1 MTTSSSVPPCGDLFQ
16 MKDGDTCTAPWDT
29 MRDRLHPA
37 QAAVGFAAVK
47 RKHDKEYKTPKK
59 AQQRMKEPGSF
70 LPFVL
75 GPQGIPYLID
85 SHHTISALEASG
97 HHSTVQVTLKKIC
110 DWSYLA
116 PDDFYTTMKK
126 ENFMNG
132 TDRIE
137 TNSSDSGPSSSKKD
151 HMNTLPVQVDVAK
164 AIPRTV
170 PGLKDD
176 PWRSL
181 AALVRKVK
189 DDDTCPP
196 DHRDC
201 LRGYHRECRE
211 DGSMTPFFEFRWA
224 YFMNDAYNH
233 GCTSK
238 ETSYWD
244 DLSDCQRFQSAYKAL
259 MKTNVGAPILE
270 QDKKAW
276 QKAAKLL
283 VPLCRGTKAQTYKLP
298 KELGRPMGGEALPG
312 RVAGKDTQIKVKD
325 PSCAAPKCPEMPS
338 VSAFKTK

>member
-1 MTTSSSVPPCGDLFQ
+1 
-16 MKDGDTCTAPWDT
+16 MKDGDTCTATWDK
-29 MRDRLHPA
+29 MRDVLHPA

-47 RKHDKEYKTPKK
+47 RKHDKAYKTPEK
-59 AQQRMKEPGSF
+59 AQRRMDEPGSF

-75 GPQGIPYLID
+75 GPHGVPYLVD

-97 HHSTVQVTLKKIC
+97 HHSSVQVHLKKIC
-110 DWSYLA
+110 DWSYLT
-116 PDDFYTTMKK
+116 PNDFYVAMKK

-132 TDRIE
+132 TDRI
-137 TNSSDSGPSSSKKD
+137 SSRDSTIGQSMKKD
-151 HMNTLPVQVDVAK
+151 DMNKLPIQVDVAK
-164 AIPRTV
+164 AIPETV
-170 PGLKDD
+170 AGLKDD

-189 DDDTCPP
+189 DGDKCPP
-196 DHRDC
+196 DNSEC
-201 LRGYHRECRE
+201 LRGYLRECRE

-224 YFMNDAYNH
+224 YFFNDAYNH

-244 DLSDCQRFQSAYKAL
+244 DLSDCQRFHDAYSAL
-259 MKTNVGAPILE
+259 MKTNVGFPILQ

-283 VPLCRGTKAQTYKLP
+283 VPLCRGKKAQTYILP
-298 KELGRPMGGEALPG
+298 IGLGRPMGGEKLPG

-325 PSCAAPKCPEMPS
+325 PSCEAPKCPSLPRPS
-338 VSAFKTK
+338 TLKPVR